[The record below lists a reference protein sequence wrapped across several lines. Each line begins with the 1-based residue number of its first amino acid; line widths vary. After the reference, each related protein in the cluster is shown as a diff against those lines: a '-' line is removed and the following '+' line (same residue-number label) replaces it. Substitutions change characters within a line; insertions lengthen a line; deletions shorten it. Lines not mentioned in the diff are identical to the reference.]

1 MEVLKICK
9 TRNVKTPTRGT
20 SGSAGLDFY
29 IPEDLNVATLAE
41 KGRACNSFPQISYD
55 QNNIVKSIT
64 LGQGESILI
73 PSGIHIKLEPG
84 YCMSFENKSGIGSK
98 KHLVKLAHLID
109 EDYEGEVHI
118 NICNVGQHDQKIEA
132 GDKIIQGVIYQV
144 PKPAVEVV
152 DTLAELYEG
161 ATSERGAGGFG
172 HTGSK

>member
-1 MEVLKICK
+1 MNVLKICK

-29 IPEDLNVATLAE
+29 IPENLDKETILSKCRTA
-41 KGRACNSFPQISYD
+41 NSFPQIIYD
-55 QNNIVKSIT
+55 DNNIVKSII

-73 PSGIHIKLEPG
+73 PSGIHVKLDPG

-118 NICNVGQHDQKIEA
+118 NICNVGQHDQRIDA

-144 PKPAVEVV
+144 PKPSVEII
-152 DTLAELYEG
+152 DTLEALYQG
-161 ATSERGAGGFG
+161 TVSERGAGGFG
-172 HTGSK
+172 HTGTK